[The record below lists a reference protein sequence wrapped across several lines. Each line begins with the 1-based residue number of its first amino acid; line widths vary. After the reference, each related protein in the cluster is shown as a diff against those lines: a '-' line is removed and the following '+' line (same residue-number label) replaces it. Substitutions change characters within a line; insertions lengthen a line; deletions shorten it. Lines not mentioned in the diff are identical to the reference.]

1 MVAKL
6 KDAISTALDCDT
18 EGADCTAKLGSLPT
32 CDSRVLSDE
41 FSWPGDH
48 GKDVPVGVVATRQCP
63 KARFVPADRSTVTC
77 QATGWTKVGA
87 ECASCPE
94 DCDAC
99 SGKETCTQ
107 CSRGFDLS
115 FNIAASKYSQV
126 SRNKQTPLATEN
138 LLENTDGGRSTP
150 SVFSRS
156 GSLRPSVYADA
167 RYILMPSLFQAKL
180 TASNVIL
187 DNERP
192 ISVNG
197 KEQRYDYNRQQARK
211 ACLVDGDTDSQS
223 WNKCPSYDQETC
235 SVSNAP
241 YVTIDLKTKMRVG
254 KVRVY
259 VGRKSPLATK
269 NLLEVTDGLRRPP

>member
-1 MVAKL
+1 MRSTLNLATGPALKVVAQL
-6 KDAISTALDCDT
+6 KDTISTALDCDT

-32 CDSRVLSDE
+32 CDARVLSDE

-126 SRNKQTPLATEN
+126 SRNKQPPLATEN
-138 LLENTDGGRSTP
+138 LLENTGGVGAP
-150 SVFSRS
+150 HQC
-156 GSLRPSVYADA
+156 SLGAAAFD
-167 RYILMPSLFQAKL
+167 LLFML
-180 TASNVIL
+180 TRAI
-187 DNERP
+187 
-192 ISVNG
+192 
-197 KEQRYDYNRQQARK
+197 Y
-211 ACLVDGDTDSQS
+211 
-223 WNKCPSYDQETC
+223 
-235 SVSNAP
+235 
-241 YVTIDLKTKMRVG
+241 
-254 KVRVY
+254 
-259 VGRKSPLATK
+259 
-269 NLLEVTDGLRRPP
+269 